1 MLERNKKLDNKN
13 KIYFFKLLDKQNIR
27 HFKIVARSNA
37 LAFQKFITKHK
48 KEIYNHNFSIKI
60 VQIIDSK
67 PTKPSV

>member
-1 MLERNKKLDNKN
+1 MFERNKKLNNKN

-27 HFKIVARSNA
+27 YFKITARSNA

-48 KEIYNHNFSIKI
+48 KDIYNHNLSIKI

-67 PTKPSV
+67 PIKPSL